1 MELLKNISRSRGE
14 VKELEGLV
22 GSTAACLLRLGKEF
36 EARPAVDFLMGLA
49 QWFKWVVDV

>member
-1 MELLKNISRSRGE
+1 MELLKNNSRSRGE

-22 GSTAACLLRLGKEF
+22 GSTAACLLRLGREF